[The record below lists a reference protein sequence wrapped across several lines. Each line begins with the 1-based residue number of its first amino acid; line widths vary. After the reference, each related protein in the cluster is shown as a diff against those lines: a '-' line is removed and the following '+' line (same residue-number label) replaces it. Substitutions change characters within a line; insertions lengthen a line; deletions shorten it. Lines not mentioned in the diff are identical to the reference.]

1 MDREIPFRGHIRVMR
16 EKEFRATFSKERRMA
31 RKTLH
36 ISEVGTVILIK
47 SQRATRLTMTLR
59 PFQDVRVTVP
69 KGMTFAQ
76 AEAFVN
82 ERMAWIQRHQP
93 KIQTIERKYTI
104 FDEQTSF
111 RTREHELRIIRSDA
125 RSVSVRTVKGEI
137 LVTCPVSKDI
147 HADDVQRAIREGIER
162 AWRKEAKAYL
172 PQRVKILSEQHGL
185 VYQQLRIKNTQ
196 SRWGSCSQENNIN
209 LSLHVMRLPDP
220 LIDYVI
226 LHELVH
232 TVEKNHG
239 SQFWKR
245 LAQVCQ
251 KARKLDKEL
260 KKYNIKIY

>member
-1 MDREIPFRGHIRVMR
+1 
-16 EKEFRATFSKERRMA
+16 MA

-36 ISEVGTVILIK
+36 ISEVGTVLLVK
-47 SQRATRLTMTLR
+47 SPRARRLTLTLK
-59 PFQDVRVTVP
+59 PFQDVRVAVP

-93 KIQTIERKYTI
+93 KIQAMERRYTI

-111 RTREHELRIIRSDA
+111 RTRDHELRIRRSNA
-125 RSVSVRTVKGEI
+125 RGVSVRTVKGEI
-137 LVTCPVSKDI
+137 LVTCPFSKDI
-147 HADDVQRAIREGIER
+147 HADDVQIAIREGIER

-172 PQRVKILSEQHGL
+172 PPRIKILSDQHGL
-185 VYQQLRIKNTQ
+185 AYQQLRIKNTK
-196 SRWGSCSQENNIN
+196 SRWGSCSQDNNIN
-209 LSLHVMRLPDP
+209 LSLHVMRLPDH

-232 TVEKNHG
+232 TVEKNH
-239 SQFWKR
+239 SARFWQR